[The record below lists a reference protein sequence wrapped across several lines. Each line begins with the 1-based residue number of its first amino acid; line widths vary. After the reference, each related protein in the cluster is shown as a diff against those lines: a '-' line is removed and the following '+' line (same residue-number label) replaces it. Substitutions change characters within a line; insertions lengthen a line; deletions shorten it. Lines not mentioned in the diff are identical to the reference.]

1 MLNVYDFMKDL
12 PASKRLIVNELVFAD
27 YKCPLSET
35 RFDMWSHHNYFVYVM
50 KGKKKWFAGDKEV
63 MAGEGDCIFVK
74 KGAHSIYQ
82 YFDDEFCS
90 LFMFVPDHFIKDTVI
105 SNRIEISVNDLE
117 PDPAPIL
124 RVQINEILQ
133 SYFLSFLSYIS
144 NSGQPEAKLAE
155 LKFRELIMIVATMR
169 ENAAIAGYFHEL
181 CNSSRPPLQSV
192 MESNFTYP
200 MKLDEYARL
209 SGRSLSLFKR
219 DFKKIYNTTPGRWL
233 TRKRIEYGRYLLQK
247 TDKSVTEAA
256 LDCGLKNHSHFSRVF
271 KDQYGISPVEA
282 KKTSEQNL

>member
-12 PASKRLIVNELVFAD
+12 PASKRLIVNDLLFAD
-27 YKCPLSET
+27 YKCPLSHS
-35 RFDMWSHHNYFVYVM
+35 RFDMWTHHNYFVYVM
-50 KGKKKWFAGDKEV
+50 KGKKKWFVQNKEV
-63 MAGEGDCIFVK
+63 IAGEGDCIFVK

-90 LFMFVPDHFIKDTVI
+90 LFMFVPDHFIKETVI
-105 SNRIEISVNDLE
+105 NNRIEISANGRE

-124 RVQINEILQ
+124 RVQIDEILQ

-144 NSGQPEAKLAE
+144 TSGQPDAKLAE

-169 ENAAIAGYFHEL
+169 ENAAVAGYFHEL

-200 MKLDEYARL
+200 MKLKEFARL

-233 TRKRIEYGRYLLQK
+233 TRKRLEYGRYLLEK
-247 TDKSVTEAA
+247 TDKSVTEVV
-256 LDCGLKNHSHFSRVF
+256 LDCGLKNSSHFSRAF
-271 KDQYGISPVEA
+271 KEA
-282 KKTSEQNL
+282 YKMTPLECSKSQVKK

>member
-1 MLNVYDFMKDL
+1 MLNVYDFMKEL
-12 PASKRLIVNELVFAD
+12 PASKRLVVNDLLFAD
-27 YKCPLSET
+27 YKCPLSHS
-35 RFDMWSHHNYFVYVM
+35 RFDMWTHHNYFVYVM
-50 KGKKKWFAGDKEV
+50 KGKKKWIARDIEV

-90 LFMFVPDHFIKDTVI
+90 LFMFLPDYFIRETLNNNQ
-105 SNRIEISVNDLE
+105 SEMPLGN
-117 PDPAPIL
+117 PAFAPIL
-124 RVQINEILQ
+124 RVQTNGILE

-144 NSGQPEAKLAE
+144 ATGQPETKLAE
-155 LKFRELIMIVATMR
+155 LKFKELIMIVATMT

-181 CNSSRPPLQSV
+181 CHTSRPSLQAV

-200 MKLDEYARL
+200 MKLEEFARL

-219 DFKKIYNTTPGRWL
+219 DFRKIYKSTPGRWL
-233 TRKRIEYGRYLLQK
+233 TQRRLEYGNHLLK
-247 TDKSVTEAA
+247 NTDKPVTEVV
-256 LDCGLKNHSHFSRVF
+256 LDCGLKNSSHFSRAF
-271 KDQYGISPVEA
+271 KEQYGLSPAEV

>member
-1 MLNVYDFMKDL
+1 MLNVYNFMKDL
-12 PASKRLIVNELVFAD
+12 PASKRLIVNDLVFAD
-27 YKCPLSET
+27 YKCPLSHS
-35 RFDMWSHHNYFVYVM
+35 RFDMWTHHNYFVYVM
-50 KGKKKWFAGDKEV
+50 KGKKKWFAQDKEV
-63 MAGEGDCIFVK
+63 MASAGDCIFVK

-90 LFMFVPDHFIKDTVI
+90 LFMFVPDHFIRETVI
-105 SNRIEISVNDLE
+105 DNQLEIASNDHG

-144 NSGQPEAKLAE
+144 NKGQPDEKLAE

-169 ENAAIAGYFHEL
+169 KNADLAGYFHEL
-181 CNSSRPPLQSV
+181 CNSSRPSLQAV

-200 MKLDEYARL
+200 MKLEEYARL

-219 DFKKIYNTTPGRWL
+219 DFKKIYNTTPGKWL
-233 TRKRIEYGRYLLQK
+233 TQKRLGYGRYLLQK
-247 TDKSVTEAA
+247 TDKSVTEVV
-256 LDCGLKNHSHFSRVF
+256 LDCGLKNHAHFSRAF
-271 KDQYGISPVEA
+271 KEQYGVSPKDL